1 MRIARRILIFT
12 AIVALIA
19 LTMSPAAD
27 LAPFDVFYPVWF
39 VLAAIPVVLR
49 KHLRDDPRPFAA
61 PFAASHALRAPP
73 LQ

>member
-1 MRIARRILIFT
+1 MRTARAILIFT

-27 LAPFDVFYPVWF
+27 LVPFDVLSPVWF
-39 VLAAIPVVLR
+39 VFAAIVIAMRERIAEIRRPLN
-49 KHLRDDPRPFAA
+49 DPFVPAT
-61 PFAASHALRAPP
+61 ALRAPP